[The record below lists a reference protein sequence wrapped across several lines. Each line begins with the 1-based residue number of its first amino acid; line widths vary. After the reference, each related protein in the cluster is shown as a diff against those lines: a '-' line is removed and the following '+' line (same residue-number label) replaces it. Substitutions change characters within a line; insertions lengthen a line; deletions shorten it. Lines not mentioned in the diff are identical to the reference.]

1 MLLLVPV
8 FTMICFNFQSSQM
21 AWPGHSIHQNFYDL
35 YIANRSYEK
44 HYRTPFER
52 SDRNQELFDKVSK
65 HFLVVHT
72 YLETITALD
81 ISDKPQL
88 TGISFMSQLGGA
100 LNLWAG
106 ITVVVL
112 IELTEFCYE
121 VLVEWFNRRSLGN
134 RRTSADECEHELER
148 LRDNGEDVM

>member
-1 MLLLVPV
+1 
-8 FTMICFNFQSSQM
+8 M
-21 AWPGHSIHQNFYDL
+21 AWPAHSIHQNFYDL

-44 HYRTPFER
+44 HYRTLFKRP
-52 SDRNQELFDKVSK
+52 SSNHELFHKVSK

-112 IELTEFCYE
+112 IEFIEFCYE
-121 VLVEWFNRRSLGN
+121 VLAQWFNRRSPAN
-134 RRTSADECEHELER
+134 KRTSADICEQELQR